1 MCLSSWFRFVF
12 LAGTLGSSVVSGN
25 PARAEVSSLEQRI
38 ILAVGAHAGDME
50 VAAGA
55 LLAKHVRGGDRVV
68 LVHLT
73 LGEGGNPKLSP
84 ADYGAQKRRE
94 AEDAAKVLGAEVVFG
109 PFKDGQLA
117 DNDAARLFLVDV
129 IRRVKP
135 THLITHWAKSL
146 HPDHEAAHSITNAA
160 LLMASLPGVETEFP
174 AHRGVRGL
182 YYTDNWEDD
191 EGFQPYITVDVSGEM
206 EIWER
211 CVTQYEFIRGG
222 ISRFPYL
229 EYYRA
234 LAKVRG
240 ARSGMEFG
248 ESLDIDSYS
257 KKRVLE
263 RLP

>member
-1 MCLSSWFRFVF
+1 MY
-12 LAGTLGSSVVSGN
+12 LAGWLRRVSLVVILVSTMAAGIGT
-25 PARAEVSSLEQRI
+25 PALLSAPEARV

-55 LLAKHVRGGDRVV
+55 LLAKHIGAGDRVV

-84 ADYGAQKRRE
+84 VEYGAQKRRE
-94 AEDAAKVLGAEVVFG
+94 AENAAKVLGAEVVFG

-117 DNDAARLFLVDV
+117 EDNASRLFLVDV

-135 THLITHWAKSL
+135 THLITHWEKSL

-191 EGFQPYITVDVSGEM
+191 EGFEPYITLDISREM
-206 EIWER
+206 GVWEK

-222 ISRFPYL
+222 ISTFPYL

-240 ARSGMEFG
+240 ARNGFEFG
-248 ESLDIDSYS
+248 ESLNIDSYS
-257 KKRVLE
+257 KKRTLE